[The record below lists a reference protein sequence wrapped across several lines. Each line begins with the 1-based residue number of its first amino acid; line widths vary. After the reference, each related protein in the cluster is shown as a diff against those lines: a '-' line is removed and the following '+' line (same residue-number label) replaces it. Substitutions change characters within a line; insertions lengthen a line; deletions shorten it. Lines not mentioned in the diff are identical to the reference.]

1 MSFTPSSSDDDPPR
15 PDDSGALLP
24 WSTPPAAGPVE
35 PAPGYPVDLEAFSHG
50 ALGAVDPWNERTSW
64 QQAVWPWGLGGIVET
79 LDVVILALAMFLCV
93 RFVAHNYI
101 VDGASMAPTFE
112 DSDFLIV
119 NRLAYRSFDLSW
131 IPGLD
136 NSDWHPFGEPEQGDV
151 VVFVYQEN
159 PVERDFIKRVIAV
172 PGQTVEVT
180 GGVVYVDGQAL
191 DESYI
196 AQAPA
201 YEMPPVVVQPGE
213 LFVLG
218 DNRNN
223 SFDSHSFGAIQEDA
237 VVGRA
242 DLRYWPID
250 RWWLVNHG
258 LRVGADAVDS
268 AQTAAQH
275 AGEGLAAA
283 WW

>member
-1 MSFTPSSSDDDPPR
+1 MSFTPTPSGDDLRRHDEPGTP
-15 PDDSGALLP
+15 LP
-24 WSTPPAAGPVE
+24 WSTPLASDPAP
-35 PAPGYPVDLEAFSHG
+35 PSPGYPEDLAAFSHG
-50 ALGAVDPWNERTSW
+50 GLGSVDPWNESTGW
-64 QQAVWPWGLGGIVET
+64 QRAVWPWGIGGLVET

-131 IPGLD
+131 VPGLD
-136 NSDWHPFGEPEQGDV
+136 NDEWRPFGEPKQGDV
-151 VVFVYQEN
+151 IVFVYQEN

-180 GGVVYVDGQAL
+180 GGVVYVDGDPL

-201 YEMPPVVVQPGE
+201 YEMPPTVVEPGT

-223 SFDSHSFGAIQEDA
+223 SFDSHSFGLIEEES

-258 LRVGADAVDS
+258 LHVASDAAVGAAK
-268 AQTAAQH
+268 